1 LTPITNVAS
10 TSVAGAEMM
19 TFFAPALR
27 CWPALSRVVNRPVD
41 SMTTSTFSSPQGSS
55 AGLRSASTLM
65 VLDPT
70 VMPSLVI
77 ATGTSR
83 LPCVESYRKR
93 WALTSGDVRSF
104 TATTSMSGFDSD
116 ARKNPRPMRPNP
128 LIATRIATTAPL
140 VGGVLS
146 HFGEYRFSQ
155 FLHIVDHA
163 ISRREVRYVNGE

>member
-1 LTPITNVAS
+1 MVVIKPGRDTEGVVEDLHHRHEAVRRARGIGDDVVLSRVVGVFVDADHERG
-10 TSVAGAEMM
+10 VDVGRRAEMM

-116 ARKNPRPMRPNP
+116 ARKTLDRC
-128 LIATRIATTAPL
+128 
-140 VGGVLS
+140 
-146 HFGEYRFSQ
+146 
-155 FLHIVDHA
+155 
-163 ISRREVRYVNGE
+163 VRTH